1 MSHRMSVEAR
11 AVYTERRATDRE
23 RTIIRHAERHNKVAR
38 HLAFG
43 GK

>member
-1 MSHRMSVEAR
+1 MSHRMSIEAR
-11 AVYTERRATDRE
+11 AIYTERRATDRE
-23 RTIIRHAERHNKVAR
+23 RGIIRRAERHNKHAR